1 MVGFDRDRW
10 LWLVGGPLHCSGTIG
25 TDEVVVLLSGTSIW
39 CDGEGT
45 KRDTAG
51 VVEVDD
57 QSIKCELEHQ
67 PLIRP

>member
-1 MVGFDRDRW
+1 
-10 LWLVGGPLHCSGTIG
+10 LHCSGTIG